1 MASTQVQTAAGA
13 GTATTTATT
22 NGGPAGKGPDYVL
35 FDRSLTG
42 FSEDTIQRTKAA
54 QLKLEHFY
62 KAAVDLAIERNNR
75 SIYVYFR
82 DSL

>member
-1 MASTQVQTAAGA
+1 MNQQPSTAGAAG
-13 GTATTTATT
+13 
-22 NGGPAGKGPDYVL
+22 GGPVNNNNNKGPDYVL

-42 FSEDTIQRTKAA
+42 FSEDTIQKAKAA

-75 SIYVYFR
+75 SV
-82 DSL
+82 